1 MKNLKAIIFDLD
13 GTLINTP
20 EMIMD
25 AFKKTIFDH
34 HPNYELSNEQK
45 TNVLGQTLDK
55 AFKDFVTEEIEIEE
69 MIDSYRHYTT
79 NHDFEIKG
87 YKHLE
92 HVLKELKELGYLV
105 GIVTSKTDYVAHQN
119 LKDLNIEQYFD
130 CVVTH
135 QDTNLHKPN
144 PEPILFALDKLGVNP
159 NEAIY
164 IGDHENDIV
173 AGRNALVKTGLMA
186 YSHRL
191 NEAEIESPNYIFKD
205 LKDILKRIER
215 E

>member
-20 EMIMD
+20 EMIMS
-25 AFKKTIFDH
+25 AFKKTINDH
-34 HPNYELSNEQK
+34 HPNYELSNKQI
-45 TNVLGQTLDK
+45 TNVLGQTLDR
-55 AFKDFVTEEIEIEE
+55 AFEDFVNEETLIET
-69 MIDSYRHYTT
+69 MIDSYRYYTT

-92 HVLKELKELGYLV
+92 NVLKELKELGYLL

-119 LKDLNIEQYFD
+119 LKDLNIEKYFD

-135 QDTNLHKPN
+135 QDTILHKPN
-144 PEPILFALDKLGVNP
+144 PEPILFALDKLGVKP

-164 IGDHENDIV
+164 IG
-173 AGRNALVKTGLMA
+173 
-186 YSHRL
+186 S
-191 NEAEIESPNYIFKD
+191 
-205 LKDILKRIER
+205 
-215 E
+215 